1 MLKTMDTRQVAV
13 SCPDMQQAETATQA
27 AQEEALSPKRGGTSV
42 IWLHFGFN
50 STDTEQK
57 TPICK
62 LCYKTI
68 PAPDGN
74 TTNLFYHLQKAHEK
88 EYSRIQKIRA
98 KPSCG
103 TTGAIWE
110 KKNYSQPK
118 IQQSFAQRPYEKM
131 SQRHKQITE
140 AISLEKD
147 SFRDLVKVLDPRYV
161 MPGRK
166 HFSKVELPRLYDA
179 CRAKVE
185 KDVCSVMHYALTT
198 DLWTSRDAQPY
209 MSVTIHFINK
219 DWTLCTRCLQ
229 TAYFPEDHTGGMLA
243 QGLRDTLESWG
254 LQECHL
260 VCVTTDNATNNISA
274 MELNQWEQLQCF
286 GHRLQLAIE
295 NALKA
300 LTPVSTKQ
308 AVERA
313 VGVCKKV
320 ASAFSKSWKKKR
332 ELAKAQAVLG
342 LPPHQLITENPTR
355 WGSRQMMIERFLEQE
370 KAHSQVLLAD
380 KKTRHLVPSWQDVAL
395 LESLNKALGPLFEFT
410 DALSGEGYVSVSFL
424 KPVLHLFNNEI
435 LSQKD
440 GDTELTKA
448 VKDGILK
455 YLNEKYDDH
464 ATNNLL
470 DMATLFIKMR
480 AAAELVDMVGETAP
494 ESAQTAAAS
503 SSPPAAEDDPELPR
517 PTKKKKSLG
526 SYFKKAGQSTT
537 HSQPSRASIELELS
551 MYLQTPGPD
560 SETDPLEWWK
570 QHETSF
576 PLVARLARKY
586 LCIPATSS
594 SSERAFSASGNII
607 TCKRSCLKPNTVDQ
621 LVFLALN
628 L

>member
-1 MLKTMDTRQVAV
+1 M
-13 SCPDMQQAETATQA
+13 
-27 AQEEALSPKRGGTSV
+27 
-42 IWLHFGFN
+42 
-50 STDTEQK
+50 
-57 TPICK
+57 
-62 LCYKTI
+62 
-68 PAPDGN
+68 
-74 TTNLFYHLQKAHEK
+74 
-88 EYSRIQKIRA
+88 
-98 KPSCG
+98 
-103 TTGAIWE
+103 
-110 KKNYSQPK
+110 
-118 IQQSFAQRPYEKM
+118 
-131 SQRHKQITE
+131 
-140 AISLEKD
+140 
-147 SFRDLVKVLDPRYV
+147 
-161 MPGRK
+161 
-166 HFSKVELPRLYDA
+166 
-179 CRAKVE
+179 
-185 KDVCSVMHYALTT
+185 
-198 DLWTSRDAQPY
+198 
-209 MSVTIHFINK
+209 
-219 DWTLCTRCLQ
+219 
-229 TAYFPEDHTGGMLA
+229 
-243 QGLRDTLESWG
+243 
-254 LQECHL
+254 
-260 VCVTTDNATNNISA
+260 
-274 MELNQWEQLQCF
+274 
-286 GHRLQLAIE
+286 
-295 NALKA
+295 
-300 LTPVSTKQ
+300 
-308 AVERA
+308 
-313 VGVCKKV
+313 
-320 ASAFSKSWKKKR
+320 
-332 ELAKAQAVLG
+332 
-342 LPPHQLITENPTR
+342 
-355 WGSRQMMIERFLEQE
+355 
-370 KAHSQVLLAD
+370 
-380 KKTRHLVPSWQDVAL
+380 

-410 DALSGEGYVSVSFL
+410 DALSGESYVSVSFL

-470 DMATLFIKMR
+470 DMATLLDPRFKTAYIKEERVEFIKMR
-480 AAAELVDMVGETAP
+480 AAAELVDMVGATAP

-570 QHETSF
+570 QHETNF

>member
-13 SCPDMQQAETATQA
+13 SCPDMQQTETATQA
-27 AQEEALSPKRGGTSV
+27 AQEEALLPKRGGTSV

-68 PAPDGN
+68 PAPDGK

-118 IQQSFAQRPYEKM
+118 IQQSFAQGTPYEKT

-140 AISLEKD
+140 AISRYICKGMAPVYVVEKD

-198 DLWTSRDAQPY
+198 DLWTSRDTQPY

-219 DWTLCTRCLQ
+219 DWTLCARCLQ

-243 QGLRDTLESWG
+243 Q
-254 LQECHL
+254 
-260 VCVTTDNATNNISA
+260 
-274 MELNQWEQLQCF
+274 
-286 GHRLQLAIE
+286 E

-320 ASAFSKSWKKKR
+320 VSAFSKSWKKKR
-332 ELAKAQAVLG
+332 ELAKVQAVLG
-342 LPPHQLITENPTR
+342 LPPHQLIHESPTR
-355 WGSRQMMIERFLEQE
+355 WGSRQMMIDRFLEQE
-370 KAHSQVLLAD
+370 KALSQVLLAD

-410 DALSGEGYVSVSFL
+410 DALSGESYVSVSFL

-470 DMATLFIKMR
+470 DMATLVDPRFKTAYIKEERVEFIKMR
-480 AAAELVDMVGETAP
+480 AAAELVDMVGATAP

-537 HSQPSRASIELELS
+537 HSHPSRASIELELS

-560 SETDPLEWWK
+560 SETDPLERWK
-570 QHETSF
+570 QHETNF

>member
-13 SCPDMQQAETATQA
+13 SCPDMQQTETATQA
-27 AQEEALSPKRGGTSV
+27 AQEEALLPKRGGTSV

-68 PAPDGN
+68 PAPHGN

-118 IQQSFAQRPYEKM
+118 IQQSFAQGTPYEKT

-140 AISLEKD
+140 AISRYICKGMAPVYVVEKD

-198 DLWTSRDAQPY
+198 DLWTSRDTQPY

-219 DWTLCTRCLQ
+219 DWTLCARCLQ

-243 QGLRDTLESWG
+243 Q
-254 LQECHL
+254 
-260 VCVTTDNATNNISA
+260 
-274 MELNQWEQLQCF
+274 
-286 GHRLQLAIE
+286 E

-320 ASAFSKSWKKKR
+320 VSAFSKSWKKKR
-332 ELAKAQAVLG
+332 ELAKVQAVLG
-342 LPPHQLITENPTR
+342 LPPHQLIHESPTR
-355 WGSRQMMIERFLEQE
+355 WGSRQMMIDRFLEQE
-370 KAHSQVLLAD
+370 KALSQVLLAD

-410 DALSGEGYVSVSFL
+410 DALSGESYVSVSFL

-470 DMATLFIKMR
+470 DMATLVDPRFKTAYIKEERVEFIKMR
-480 AAAELVDMVGETAP
+480 AAAELVDMVGATAP

-537 HSQPSRASIELELS
+537 HSHPSRASIELELS

-560 SETDPLEWWK
+560 SETDPLERWK
-570 QHETSF
+570 QHETNF
-576 PLVARLARKY
+576 PSVARLARKY

>member
-13 SCPDMQQAETATQA
+13 SCPDMQQTETATQA
-27 AQEEALSPKRGGTSV
+27 AQEEALLPKRGGTSV

-118 IQQSFAQRPYEKM
+118 IQQSFAQGTPYEKT

-140 AISLEKD
+140 AISRYICKGMAPVYVVEKD

-198 DLWTSRDAQPY
+198 DLWTSRDTQPY

-219 DWTLCTRCLQ
+219 DWTLCARCLQ

-274 MELNQWEQLQCF
+274 MELNQWERLQCF
-286 GHRLQLAIE
+286 GHRLQLAI
-295 NALKA
+295 
-300 LTPVSTKQ
+300 
-308 AVERA
+308 
-313 VGVCKKV
+313 G
-320 ASAFSKSWKKKR
+320 
-332 ELAKAQAVLG
+332 
-342 LPPHQLITENPTR
+342 
-355 WGSRQMMIERFLEQE
+355 
-370 KAHSQVLLAD
+370 
-380 KKTRHLVPSWQDVAL
+380 
-395 LESLNKALGPLFEFT
+395 
-410 DALSGEGYVSVSFL
+410 
-424 KPVLHLFNNEI
+424 
-435 LSQKD
+435 
-440 GDTELTKA
+440 
-448 VKDGILK
+448 
-455 YLNEKYDDH
+455 
-464 ATNNLL
+464 
-470 DMATLFIKMR
+470 
-480 AAAELVDMVGETAP
+480 
-494 ESAQTAAAS
+494 
-503 SSPPAAEDDPELPR
+503 
-517 PTKKKKSLG
+517 
-526 SYFKKAGQSTT
+526 
-537 HSQPSRASIELELS
+537 
-551 MYLQTPGPD
+551 
-560 SETDPLEWWK
+560 
-570 QHETSF
+570 
-576 PLVARLARKY
+576 
-586 LCIPATSS
+586 
-594 SSERAFSASGNII
+594 
-607 TCKRSCLKPNTVDQ
+607 
-621 LVFLALN
+621 
-628 L
+628 